1 MEGNYLMDDEENIY
15 DMELN
20 KLELDV
26 DGEEDMDDDMK

>member
-26 DGEEDMDDDMK
+26 GEDEDIDDDMK

>member
-20 KLELDV
+20 KLEIDV
-26 DGEEDMDDDMK
+26 DENEDIDDDMK